1 MPSSGEGFNQ
11 GLRVST
17 AVVLALELAIIERRP
32 NDLCEGQKMANESRG
47 SKVKNTYPVRSW
59 RRSPVALTLLST
71 LGLWLAIAQTPTPPA
86 QAQTGSQGTITLKAD
101 VQEANA
107 LTGVIT
113 ARGNVRIDYPTRN
126 ITATSA
132 QAQYFSEENRMI
144 LSGNVIVLQEGN
156 RLEAETVTY
165 LIDEGRFIALPQPND
180 QVETT
185 YLIQDNPTGPASDDE
200 ATDAEPSAS
209 GATRALPD
217 PSLSI
222 TPLD

>member
-1 MPSSGEGFNQ
+1 
-11 GLRVST
+11 
-17 AVVLALELAIIERRP
+17 
-32 NDLCEGQKMANESRG
+32 MANESRV
-47 SKVKNTYPVRSW
+47 SKVKDRTNLGRSW
-59 RRSPVALTLLST
+59 RSPCVLAL
-71 LGLWLAIAQTPTPPA
+71 LGAIGFWLTGPA
-86 QAQTGSQGTITLKAD
+86 SMPQVQAQTGQQGTITLKAD

-107 LTGVIT
+107 ITGVVT
-113 ARGNVRIDYPTRN
+113 ARGNVQIDYPARD

-185 YLIQDNPTGPASDDE
+185 YILQDNSAPTDNSESDEEPA
-200 ATDAEPSAS
+200 AS
-209 GATRALPD
+209 GATTAPPD
-217 PSLSI
+217 TTLSI
-222 TPLD
+222 SPLD